1 MTRENQVEGTDD
13 TRRSFMKKGVLA
25 SSAVALGL
33 AGTGSVIGQENAQAP
48 NTALVFVND
57 YKPGVSFTPVSR
69 LQQPTVGQILGYV
82 NPADPDA
89 SDAGAVVDPD
99 DWNGYMIH
107 YEDCG
112 PGNYDVIF
120 LREGL
125 LESGRTYRFT
135 TDAVFFS
142 NRLGLLEAT
151 LDSGDGGGG
160 NGGGGDGGGEGGEGG
175 GGGQNATN
183 PL

>member
-1 MTRENQVEGTDD
+1 MTRENQADETDD

-33 AGTGSVIGQENAQAP
+33 AGSGSVIGQENAQEP

-57 YKPGVSFTPVSR
+57 YKPGVSFSPVSR
-69 LQQPTVGQILGYV
+69 LQQPTVEQILGYV
-82 NPADPDA
+82 DPANPNDADA
-89 SDAGAVVDPD
+89 SPGAVVDPD

-107 YEDCG
+107 YQDCG

-125 LESGRTYRFT
+125 LQQDQTYSFT
-135 TDAVFFS
+135 TNAVFFS

-151 LDSGDGGGG
+151 IESGDNG
-160 NGGGGDGGGEGGEGG
+160 GGGGDGGDNGG
-175 GGGQNATN
+175 GGDSG
-183 PL
+183 